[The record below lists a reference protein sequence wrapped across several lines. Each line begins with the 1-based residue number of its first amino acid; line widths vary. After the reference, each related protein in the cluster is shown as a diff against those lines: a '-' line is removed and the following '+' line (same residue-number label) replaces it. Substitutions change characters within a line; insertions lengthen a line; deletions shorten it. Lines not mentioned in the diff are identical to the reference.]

1 MKAITSRALPVALTL
16 LAACGGGAAL
26 TTGSADGAI
35 PATAEAD
42 TATVEA
48 DTAAGDAA
56 AAADAN
62 ADRLLSYLEGTFD
75 SADQAEANPDYF
87 AVSLVS
93 CVVDAPELGAR
104 ALYVEQAL
112 MSSPDAPYRQR
123 IYTIEAADAVRA
135 STRIYAIVGEE
146 DAVGICAGPR
156 ATVRARDVTLREGCG
171 VDVVWDGA
179 RYTGGT
185 QGEACASS
193 LRGAA
198 YATSEVELS
207 DDELD
212 SWDRGYN
219 AQGEQVWGATA
230 EPYVF
235 VRRSA
240 LRDF

>member
-1 MKAITSRALPVALTL
+1 MRTTKLKAITSRGLPVALTL

-26 TTGSADGAI
+26 TPGSADDAA
-35 PATAEAD
+35 PS
-42 TATVEA
+42 TVEA
-48 DTAAGDAA
+48 VTAIDDAD
-56 AAADAN
+56 AADAN

-75 SADQAEANPDYF
+75 SADQAEENPDYF

-123 IYTIEAADAVRA
+123 IYTIEAADAARA

-156 ATVRARDVTLREGCG
+156 ATVRARDVTIREGCG

-185 QGEACASS
+185 HGEACASS